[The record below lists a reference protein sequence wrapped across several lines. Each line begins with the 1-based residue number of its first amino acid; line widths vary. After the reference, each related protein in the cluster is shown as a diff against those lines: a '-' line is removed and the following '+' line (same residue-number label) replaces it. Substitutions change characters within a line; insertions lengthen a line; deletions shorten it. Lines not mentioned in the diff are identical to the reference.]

1 MPTTEEEVQDQDQEK
16 KQPAHRFRIGM
27 VEAALWQNIT
37 QQDRVFYS
45 VTFSRSYRDGD
56 EWKKSDSFPHDDL
69 LNLAKIAER
78 AEIWIARQQRG

>member
-1 MPTTEEEVQDQDQEK
+1 MPTEEEVQDQDQEK
-16 KQPAHRFRIGM
+16 KQPAQRFRIGM
-27 VEAALWQNIT
+27 VEAAVWQNIT

-45 VTFSRSYRDGD
+45 VTFSHSYRDAD
-56 EWKKSDSFPHDDL
+56 EWKRTDSFPHDDL

>member
-1 MPTTEEEVQDQDQEK
+1 MPTEEEVQDQDQEK
-16 KQPAHRFRIGM
+16 RQPAQKFRIGM
-27 VEAALWQNIT
+27 VEAAVWQNIT

-56 EWKKSDSFPHDDL
+56 EWKRTDSFPHDDL

-78 AEIWIARQQRG
+78 SEIWIARQQR